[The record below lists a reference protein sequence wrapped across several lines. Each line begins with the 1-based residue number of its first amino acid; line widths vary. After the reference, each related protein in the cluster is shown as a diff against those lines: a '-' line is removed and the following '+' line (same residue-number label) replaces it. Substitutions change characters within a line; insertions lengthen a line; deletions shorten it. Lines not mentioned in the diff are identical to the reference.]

1 MTKIPVID
9 FESFLFDRGTSQQK
23 VIQEIYVACQEVG
36 FFYLKNHGIS
46 QELIDRL
53 LSESQNFFSLP
64 ETVKNQMERS
74 PDTNCGYI
82 GFQTE
87 KLNPSNPWDLKEA
100 FNIGLEAVWL
110 PELKEFRQTVTQ
122 FYELTTQLVA
132 PQILRAFAL
141 ALELP
146 PNFFDNKHGENY
158 FLRLL
163 HYPPVAE
170 IPQLGQL
177 RAGEHADYGSISLLL
192 QDAVG
197 GLEIQTQQGEWIPA
211 PSIPGTL
218 VVNVGDAMQH
228 WTNNKLRS
236 TPHRVAIPLDAKTKI
251 SRYSIAL
258 FCDPNPGVELACLE
272 TCCSLAHPP
281 AYEPILMRDFLAQRL
296 NATYNHSPV
305 LLGRL

>member
-1 MTKIPVID
+1 MIKIPVID
-9 FESFLFDRGTSQQK
+9 FAPFLYGKGTAQQK
-23 VIQEIYVACQEVG
+23 VVQEIYVACQEVG

-53 LSESQNFFSLP
+53 LKESRNFFSLP

-74 PDTNCGYI
+74 PHTNCGYV
-82 GFQTE
+82 GFQQE
-87 KLNPSNPWDLKEA
+87 KLNPTQPWDLKEA
-100 FNIGLEAVWL
+100 FNAGLETVWL
-110 PELKEFRQTVTQ
+110 PELREFRQAVTQ
-122 FYELTTQLVA
+122 FYELTTQLGA

-141 ALELP
+141 ALELS
-146 PNFFDNKHGENY
+146 PNFFDNKHGKNY

-163 HYPPVAE
+163 HYPPVTE

-197 GLEIQTQQGEWIPA
+197 GLEIQTQQGEWITA
-211 PSIPGTL
+211 PPIPGTL

-236 TPHRVAIPLDAKTKI
+236 TLHRVAIPLDAKAKI

-272 TCCSLAHPP
+272 TCCSSAHPP
-281 AYEPILMRDFLAQRL
+281 AYKPILMRDFLAKRL
-296 NATYNHSPV
+296 NATY
-305 LLGRL
+305 